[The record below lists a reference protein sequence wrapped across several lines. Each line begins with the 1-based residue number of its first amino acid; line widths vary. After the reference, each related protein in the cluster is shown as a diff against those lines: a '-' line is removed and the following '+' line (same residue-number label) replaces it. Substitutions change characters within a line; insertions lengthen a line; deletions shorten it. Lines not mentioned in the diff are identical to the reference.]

1 MRVGGEK
8 PFTAIITVTNERNE
22 IRVCNFVATK
32 SHSQFEMALKDVNN
46 SLKLYGHPQPSLFYT
61 DNMSD
66 KKFLEDCF
74 PSLRHSVTPV
84 EKHGHLE
91 EFIIPSYIPILV
103 KSNTNAINDAMRT
116 ILDDI
121 PQDQGSI
128 VVGFDSEWNVDV
140 SAQGR
145 VTRRGRTAIIQI
157 AYGNRVYILQ
167 VNSSMSYSC
176 QCVAKID
183 LNLGCRHACTKR
195 TPTAIDVAPFSS
207 TCY

>member
-46 SLKLYGHPQPSLFYT
+46 SLKLYGHSQPSLFYT
-61 DNMSD
+61 DNISD

-74 PSLRHSVTPV
+74 PSLRQGVTPV
-84 EKHGHLE
+84 EKHGHLD
-91 EFIIPSYIPILV
+91 EFIIPSNVSILI
-103 KSNTNAINDAMRT
+103 KNNTNAINDAMRT

-121 PQDQGSI
+121 PLDQGSI

-157 AYGNRVYILQ
+157 AYKNCIYVLQ
-167 VNSSMSYSC
+167 VML
-176 QCVAKID
+176 Q
-183 LNLGCRHACTKR
+183 
-195 TPTAIDVAPFSS
+195 
-207 TCY
+207 

>member
-32 SHSQFEMALKDVNN
+32 SHSQFEMALRDVNN

-61 DNMSD
+61 DNISD

-91 EFIIPSYIPILV
+91 EFIIPSNSPILV
-103 KSNTNAINDAMRT
+103 KNNPTAINDAMRT

-121 PQDQGSI
+121 PEDEGSI

-167 VNSSMSYSC
+167 VNSSIIHSC

-183 LNLGCRHACTKR
+183 LN
-195 TPTAIDVAPFSS
+195 
-207 TCY
+207 